1 MLLCFFLIKQYMNSY
16 YYPSRTSHNSHLSFL
31 SVYFCITEPVW
42 EIVLCC
48 GLILYSV
55 CVCECVF
62 VCVPV
67 RELEIEPCNKHC
79 AFPDRIAETLTSSTA
94 ALPKKRR
101 LVLLKMRSFS
111 RGIF

>member
-1 MLLCFFLIKQYMNSY
+1 MC
-16 YYPSRTSHNSHLSFL
+16 
-31 SVYFCITEPVW
+31 FCITEPVW

-55 CVCECVF
+55 SERVCMF

-67 RELEIEPCNKHC
+67 RELEIELCNKRC

-94 ALPKKRR
+94 LPPKKTR
-101 LVLLKMRSFS
+101 LMLLKMQSFLQEEDFTKQNALDYYNPTD
-111 RGIF
+111 GDHEDKWQLL